1 MTRRPQIAVFG
12 LAFATLLATPVPSLA
27 NASTPLV
34 VGARISFPSKVMG
47 EERTLFISLPGSY
60 AKTTR
65 RYPVLYMTDAEA
77 QFEHTSATAAFL
89 AQNGFMPEVI
99 VVGVTNTDRTRDL
112 SPSRDPKFPT
122 SGGADRF
129 LDFLEKEL
137 VPFVESTYRTA
148 PYRIFAGHSAGGNFA
163 FHAMRVKPELFQ
175 AVIAVSPWLVWN
187 ERNDLKLLTPFLTGS
202 DVKTRALFFTSGDE
216 GPEMRDVLGQVTAAL
231 KATTSKGLRW
241 GSANYPDENHG
252 SVVLPSHYAALRMI
266 FDGWSIPVDPATER
280 LVGTLDDVKKRYA
293 GLSERLGFAVTAPE
307 ISVNRLGYQALV
319 QKNVPAA
326 LAFFRYNATVYP
338 ESANVYDSLG
348 DALEASGS
356 LEEALASFTRAAELG
371 QKSGDANTK
380 FFKANADRV
389 RVKLA
394 TQALEAPARR

>member
-1 MTRRPQIAVFG
+1 MTRRPLLAVSV
-12 LAFATLLATPVPSLA
+12 LLFATLVPA
-27 NASTPLV
+27 VAHAGAPLV
-34 VGARISFPSKVMG
+34 VGERLPLPSKVMG
-47 EERTLFISLPGSY
+47 EDRTLFVSVPDSY

-65 RYPVLYMTDAEA
+65 RYPVLYLTDAET
-77 QFEHTSATAAFL
+77 QFEHTSATATFL
-89 AQNGFMPEVI
+89 SRNGFMPEVI

-112 SPSRDPKFPT
+112 APTRDPRFPT

-129 LDFLEKEL
+129 LEFWEKEL

-163 FHAMRVKPELFQ
+163 FHAMRVKPDLFQ
-175 AVIAVSPWLVWN
+175 AVIAVSPWLVWD
-187 ERNDLKLLTPFLTGS
+187 ERKGLAPLTAFLTGGG
-202 DVKTRALFFTSGDE
+202 VKTRALFFTSGDE
-216 GPEMRDVLGQVTAAL
+216 GDAMREVLAKVSTAL
-231 KATTSKGLRW
+231 KASASKGLRW

-266 FDGWSIPVDPATER
+266 FDGWSLPVDPATER
-280 LVGTLDDVKKRYA
+280 LVGSLEDVKKRYA
-293 GLSERLGFAVTAPE
+293 GLSERLGYTVTAPE
-307 ISVNRLGYQALV
+307 VAVNRLGYQSLA

-326 LAFFRYNATVYP
+326 IGFFRYNASVYP

-356 LEEALASFTRAAELG
+356 LEEALTSFAKAAELG
-371 QKSGDANTK
+371 QKNSDPNVK
-380 FFKANADRV
+380 FFKANVDRV

-394 TQALEAPARR
+394 TRAAEAPATR